1 MGNQRQK
8 EGIAGLEEGIAGQKE
23 GIAGL
28 EEGIAGQ
35 NGAPAYRGVDKG
47 RAFL

>member
-35 NGAPAYRGVDKG
+35 N
-47 RAFL
+47 RATYISGS